1 MILEGTYNS
10 RYPLY
15 DATFSG
21 LCKFS
26 MYPHSDRRII
36 TTVEQAFMDKG
47 FSWGYPMTSTS
58 ERSRFQ
64 SIVTPLG

>member
-1 MILEGTYNS
+1 MILEGEYNS

-15 DATFSG
+15 DATFSE

-26 MYPHSDRRII
+26 MYPYSHRRIV
-36 TTVEQAFMDKG
+36 TTVEKAFMAKG
-47 FSWGYPMTSTS
+47 FSWGYPMTTAS

-64 SIVTPLG
+64 SVVTPLG